1 MTLFSRWPQGVSL
14 NCLLSHVS
22 DDIVFKV
29 TSGCLSQLS
38 IVTCAWWH
46 CFQSN
51 LRASLSLNCLL
62 SHVPDDIVFNL
73 TSGHLSLNC
82 LLSHVSD
89 DIVFKVTSGCLSLN
103 CLLSNVSDDIVFKVT
118 SGCLSQLSIV
128 TCVWWHC
135 FQGNLRASLSQLSIA
150 TCVWWHCFQGN
161 LRVSLSTVYCHMCL
175 MTLFSRWPQGVPFNC
190 LLSHVSDDIVFKVT
204 SGCLSQLSI
213 VTCVWWHCFQGDLRV
228 SLSTVYCHMCLM
240 TLFSRWPQGVSL
252 NCLLSHVSDDIV
264 FKVTSGRL
272 SLNCLLPHV
281 SGDIV
286 FKVTSGCL
294 SQLSIV
300 TCVWW
305 HCFQGDLRVSLSTVY
320 CHMCLMTLFSRWPQG
335 VSLNCLLSHVSDD
348 IVFKV
353 TSGCLSQLSIV
364 TCVWWHCFQGNLRAS
379 LSQLSIATCVWW
391 HCFQGNLRASLSTV
405 YCHMCLMTLFSR
417 WPQGV
422 SLNCLLSHVS
432 DDIVFKVTSGCLSQ
446 LSIVTCVWWHCFQGD
461 LRVSLSTVY
470 CHMCLMI
477 LFSRWPQGVSLNCLL
492 SHVSDDIVFRV
503 TSGHISLSQLSIVTC
518 VWWHYFQ
525 GNPIVSYLS
534 RLSIVA
540 SMCLSVKKQLQW
552 NLDISRFIFSW
563 VFTIHPL

>member
-1 MTLFSRWPQGVSL
+1 MENISIWWRY
-14 NCLLSHVS
+14 H
-22 DDIVFKV
+22 DIAFKV
-29 TSGCLSQLS
+29 TSQCLIFFSQLY
-38 IVTCAWWH
+38 I
-46 CFQSN
+46 
-51 LRASLSLNCLL
+51 
-62 SHVPDDIVFNL
+62 
-73 TSGHLSLNC
+73 
-82 LLSHVSD
+82 
-89 DIVFKVTSGCLSLN
+89 FK
-103 CLLSNVSDDIVFKVT
+103 
-118 SGCLSQLSIV
+118 
-128 TCVWWHC
+128 CVWWHC
-135 FQGNLRASLSQLSIA
+135 FQGDLSVSYLPQLFIVTRVRWHCFEDDLRVSHISQLPIV
-150 TCVWWHCFQGN
+150 TRVWWHCFQGN
-161 LRVSLSTVYCHMCL
+161 IRMS
-175 MTLFSRWPQGVPFNC
+175 
-190 LLSHVSDDIVFKVT
+190 
-204 SGCLSQLSI
+204 LSQLSI

-281 SGDIV
+281 SGNIV
-286 FKVTSGCL
+286 FKVTSGRL

-364 TCVWWHCFQGNLRAS
+364 TCVWWYCFQGDLR
-379 LSQLSIATCVWW
+379 V
-391 HCFQGNLRASLSTV
+391 SLSTV

-432 DDIVFKVTSGCLSQ
+432 DDIVFKVTSGHL
-446 LSIVTCVWWHCFQGD
+446 
-461 LRVSLSTVY
+461 
-470 CHMCLMI
+470 
-477 LFSRWPQGVSLNCLL
+477 
-492 SHVSDDIVFRV
+492 
-503 TSGHISLSQLSIVTC
+503 SLSQLSIVTC

-534 RLSIVA
+534 WLSIVA